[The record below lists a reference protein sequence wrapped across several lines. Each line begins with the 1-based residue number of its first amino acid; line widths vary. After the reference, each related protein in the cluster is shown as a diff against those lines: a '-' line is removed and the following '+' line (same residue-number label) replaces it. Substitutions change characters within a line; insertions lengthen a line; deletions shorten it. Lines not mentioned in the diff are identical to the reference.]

1 MFSLI
6 QHRPF
11 VKSIYQKPIAIYK
24 KPILYQ
30 SPRKFMIPRASGID
44 WEFSSYIIGKGII
57 LFTLYYCTTN
67 WWYYRR
73 YREDMEKKDKDK
85 KK

>member
-73 YREDMEKKDKDK
+73 SREDAENKKDK